1 MQKDLMRY
9 FKFVAAPTEADAA
22 RAESHFQA
30 AGMKTR
36 RMAEVESLELAKLA
50 GTTYF
55 GACTAFAQEINRY
68 ANGSVPIIPRHRF
81 QRSRFSVAPTLLSRL
96 HRGALRN
103 PQHPTAATN
112 RSVSGTGS
120 NTGIQ

>member
-1 MQKDLMRY
+1 VLPGTSRSIAQASGAAVAYSPVRGKHVRMQKDLMRY

-55 GACTAFAQEINRY
+55 GACI
-68 ANGSVPIIPRHRF
+68 
-81 QRSRFSVAPTLLSRL
+81 LLRA
-96 HRGALRN
+96 GN
-103 PQHPTAATN
+103 
-112 RSVSGTGS
+112 
-120 NTGIQ
+120 